1 MGGGGTPGA
10 WFPAGEAGWRFSR
23 GSSGR
28 LSVGVDAGAPGAGG
42 FSLRSC
48 GAGAAP
54 GVRGTSSTLSWAAR
68 RLTASL
74 ASRDLRS
81 AVSDSEFQYP
91 ESSSI

>member
-10 WFPAGEAGWRFSR
+10 LSPEGEAGWRFSR

-28 LSVGVDAGAPGAGG
+28 LSVGEAGVPGNGG
-42 FSLRSC
+42 FSLTPC

-54 GVRGTSSTLSWAAR
+54 GTRGTSSTLSWAAR
-68 RLTASL
+68 RLAASL

-81 AVSDSEFQYP
+81 AVSDSEF
-91 ESSSI
+91 